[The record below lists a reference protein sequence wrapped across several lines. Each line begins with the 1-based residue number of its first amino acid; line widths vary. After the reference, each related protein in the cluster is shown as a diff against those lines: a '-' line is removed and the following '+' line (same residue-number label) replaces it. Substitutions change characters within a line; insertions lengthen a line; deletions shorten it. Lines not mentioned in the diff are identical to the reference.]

1 MEERLA
7 EINAA
12 IVADVEA
19 DIGHSLLPVLA
30 ARSAVVDAAVD
41 EMFGKLST
49 MSSRRTVDAAGWVSG
64 RMAADR
70 ARLNSGDLAS
80 ARRGLSPG
88 TP

>member
-1 MEERLA
+1 VEERLA

-30 ARSAVVDAAVD
+30 ARSALIDAAVD
-41 EMFGKLST
+41 EMFGKLSPL
-49 MSSRRTVDAAGWVSG
+49 SSRRSVDGAGWVSG

-70 ARLNSGDLAS
+70 AQLNGGNLAA
-80 ARRGLSPG
+80 ARRRLG
-88 TP
+88 TGAP